1 MMNDKNGKP
10 ITVGKSVNVP
20 DPMPTDIHHRS
31 FTGTVADLIEE
42 RGIVIVEDGESDF
55 YEVEAGRLEVVT
67 TGEPE

>member
-1 MMNDKNGKP
+1 MNDQNGKP
-10 ITVGKSVNVP
+10 ITVGKGVLVP
-20 DPMPTDIHHRS
+20 EPNASDIHHHA
-31 FTGTVADLIEE
+31 FAGTVADLIEE